1 MADQSSLASGLPVES
16 RMIELLRG
24 FATTQAIAVAA
35 RLGVADLVAAAPR
48 TVDELAD
55 ETKTHAPSLRRLLQC
70 LTSLGIFAE
79 DADGK
84 HQQTAL
90 SETLRRDAP
99 RTLRASAI
107 MFGSEF
113 IWRPWGDLWQ
123 TIVSGQ
129 PAFERV
135 LGAAGLDYLAAHPD
149 DAAIFNAAMTSM
161 SSVQLS
167 DILAAYDFSRFE
179 QVVDVG
185 GGHGLLL
192 HAILSANPH
201 LRGVLADLPSVV
213 AGASALRTGAMA
225 DRCEVVGIDFF
236 ESVPQGA
243 DTYLEK
249 SVIHDWNDRDAV
261 RILRNCRRAIRPDGT
276 MLLIEQILK
285 PSNQPDPARF
295 ADLQMLVTA
304 PGGRERT
311 EAEFRALLGEAGFSL
326 TRVIPTA
333 GFMSIIESRPV

>member
-1 MADQSSLASGLPVES
+1 
-16 RMIELLRG
+16 
-24 FATTQAIAVAA
+24 
-35 RLGVADLVAAAPR
+35 
-48 TVDELAD
+48 
-55 ETKTHAPSLRRLLQC
+55 
-70 LTSLGIFAE
+70 
-79 DADGK
+79 
-84 HQQTAL
+84 
-90 SETLRRDAP
+90 
-99 RTLRASAI
+99 
-107 MFGSEF
+107 
-113 IWRPWGDLWQ
+113 
-123 TIVSGQ
+123 
-129 PAFERV
+129 
-135 LGAAGLDYLAAHPD
+135 
-149 DAAIFNAAMTSM
+149 
-161 SSVQLS
+161 
-167 DILAAYDFSRFE
+167 
-179 QVVDVG
+179 
-185 GGHGLLL
+185 
-192 HAILSANPH
+192 
-201 LRGVLADLPSVV
+201 
-213 AGASALRTGAMA
+213 MA